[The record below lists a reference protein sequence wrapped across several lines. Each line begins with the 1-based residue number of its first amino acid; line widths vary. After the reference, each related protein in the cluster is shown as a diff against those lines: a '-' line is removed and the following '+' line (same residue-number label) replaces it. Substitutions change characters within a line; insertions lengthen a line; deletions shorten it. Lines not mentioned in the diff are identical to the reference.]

1 MMAEPPRLGDE
12 GRNEPSHLIDI
23 WVMGQHHQVP
33 EGLTILTA
41 LEHCVYRLIRGCGCR
56 AGFCGACATI
66 YNFRDDPQLRYDLAC
81 QKTVEPGMY
90 LTQIPFFP
98 ALKAR
103 YDLQALEAA
112 GEQVLALY
120 PDIIKCFGCNT
131 CTRTC
136 PQELEVMWYMSDALR
151 GDIREAASKS
161 FDCVMCGLC
170 AARCPQGLVPY
181 NVALLCRR
189 LYGRY
194 LAPRSGHLDDRIAE
208 IEAGRCDADVRKLM
222 KANEAELRRL
232 YAERQIEPAY

>member
-1 MMAEPPRLGDE
+1 MAESIRMV
-12 GRNEPSHLIDI
+12 DI
-23 WVMGQHHQVP
+23 HVMGKHYAVP

-41 LEHCVYRLIRGCGCR
+41 LEYCGYRIIRGCGCR

-66 YNFRDDPQLRYDLAC
+66 YNFKNDPVLRYDLAC
-81 QKTVEPGMY
+81 QKTVEQDMF

-98 ALKAR
+98 AVKAQ
-103 YDLQALEAA
+103 YDLQKIKAS

-120 PDIIKCFGCNT
+120 PDIVKCFGCNT
-131 CTRTC
+131 CTKTC

-151 GDIREAASKS
+151 GDIHEVAVKS

-181 NVALLCRR
+181 NVSLLCRR

-194 LAPRSGHLDDRIAE
+194 LAPVSSHLEERIAD
-208 IEAGRCDADVRKLM
+208 IEAGKCDGEVGRLM
-222 KANEAELRRL
+222 KADESELRRL
-232 YAERQIEPAY
+232 YAERDIEPAF

>member
-1 MMAEPPRLGDE
+1 M
-12 GRNEPSHLIDI
+12 IDI
-23 WVMGQHHQVP
+23 YVMGKHYAVP

-41 LEHCVYRLIRGCGCR
+41 LEYCGYRLIRGCGCR

-66 YNFRDDPQLRYDLAC
+66 YNFKNDPVLRYDLAC
-81 QKTVEPGMY
+81 QKTVEPDMF

-98 ALKAR
+98 AVKAQ
-103 YDLQALEAA
+103 YDLQRIKAA
-112 GEQVLALY
+112 GEQVLSLY
-120 PDIIKCFGCNT
+120 PDIVKCFGCNT
-131 CTRTC
+131 CTKTC

-151 GDIREAASKS
+151 GDIHEVAVKS

-194 LAPRSGHLDDRIAE
+194 LAPVSRHLDQRIAE
-208 IEAGRCDADVRKLM
+208 IEAGKCNADVERLM
-222 KANEAELRRL
+222 KADQAELRRL
-232 YAERQIEPAY
+232 YAERDIEPAY

>member
-1 MMAEPPRLGDE
+1 MAESIRMV
-12 GRNEPSHLIDI
+12 DI
-23 WVMGQHHQVP
+23 HVMGKHYAVP

-41 LEHCVYRLIRGCGCR
+41 LEYCGYRIIRGCGCR

-66 YNFRDDPQLRYDLAC
+66 YNFKNDPVLRYDLAC
-81 QKTVEPGMY
+81 QKTVEQDMF

-98 ALKAR
+98 AVKAQ
-103 YDLQALEAA
+103 YDLQRIKPA

-120 PDIIKCFGCNT
+120 PDIVKCFGCNT
-131 CTRTC
+131 CTKTC

-151 GDIREAASKS
+151 GDIHEVAVKS

-181 NVALLCRR
+181 NVSLLCRR

-194 LAPRSGHLDDRIAE
+194 LAPVSKHLEERIAD
-208 IEAGRCDADVRKLM
+208 IDAGKHDGDVERLM
-222 KANEAELRRL
+222 KSDERELRRL
-232 YAERQIEPAY
+232 YAERDIEPAY

>member
-1 MMAEPPRLGDE
+1 MV
-12 GRNEPSHLIDI
+12 DI
-23 WVMGQHHQVP
+23 HVMGKHYAVP

-41 LEHCVYRLIRGCGCR
+41 LEYCGYRIIRGCGCR

-66 YNFRDDPQLRYDLAC
+66 YNFRNDPVLRYDLAC
-81 QKTVEPGMY
+81 QKTVEQDMF

-98 ALKAR
+98 AVKAQ
-103 YDLQALEAA
+103 YDLQQIKAA

-120 PDIIKCFGCNT
+120 PDIVKCFGCNT
-131 CTRTC
+131 CTKTC

-151 GDIREAASKS
+151 GDIHEVAVKS

-181 NVALLCRR
+181 NVSLLCRR

-194 LAPRSGHLDDRIAE
+194 LAPVSKHLEDRIAD
-208 IEAGRCDADVRKLM
+208 IDAGKHDGDVERLM
-222 KANEAELRRL
+222 KSDERELRRL
-232 YAERQIEPAY
+232 YAERDIEPAY